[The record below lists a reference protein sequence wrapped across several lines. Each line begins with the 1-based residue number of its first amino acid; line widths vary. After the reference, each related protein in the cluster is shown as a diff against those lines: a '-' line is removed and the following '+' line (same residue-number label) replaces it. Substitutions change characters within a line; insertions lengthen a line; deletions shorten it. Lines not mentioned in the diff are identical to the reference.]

1 MTPRQAAAL
10 IGCSV
15 GQVRVLCK
23 KGILTTIRRSVPGG
37 FYYDVDRQS
46 AEAYRDA
53 PQKQG
58 YPRGQKRK

>member
-1 MTPRQAAAL
+1 MTPLQAAKL

-15 GQVRVLCK
+15 SQVRTLCSTGTLK
-23 KGILTTIRRSVPGG
+23 ARKRSIPGG